1 MVTPTTRSAERPAP
15 PIDLE
20 VPARLLTATFALG

>member
-1 MVTPTTRSAERPAP
+1 MAILTRHSAERPAP

-20 VPARLLTATFALG
+20 LPGQLLTATFALG